1 MGEST
6 LTNPTNTRPLK
17 QAPHSLRMQ
26 FDVPLLLA
34 VITLLVFG
42 LLMVY
47 SASWEYS
54 MSQNYPPSYVL
65 TRQIEFALGGAGVAL
80 IASRVDYH
88 RYQKWAFLMLLIT
101 LGSLLAVLVI
111 NRNSSDPARTLFFRS
126 VQPSELAKVVIIIY
140 LSVWLNSKKDRL
152 NEVGFGLF
160 PMIVLIGITC
170 GFIMLQTD
178 ISAAATIYI
187 LGGLLFFLAK
197 ADVRQVFLV
206 IILAVV
212 LGFIVVSIT
221 STGRD
226 RMQKFTYGFTD
237 PEKADYQIKGSFNAI
252 VNGGIF
258 GVGIGKGVIKNL
270 LLPVAWTD
278 SIFSVIVE
286 ETGLAGASFVILLY
300 LIILWRGLR
309 IARRAPDN
317 LGRLIAGGITFWI
330 VIEATMNMAV
340 MVNLIPVTGNALP
353 LISAGGSSLVMTLT
367 SLGIVMGID
376 RCGTEEAT
384 SEEGR
389 NFNAA
394 VDLRWRDR
402 RRRLSRTRR
411 TGGTRP

>member
-1 MGEST
+1 
-6 LTNPTNTRPLK
+6 
-17 QAPHSLRMQ
+17 
-26 FDVPLLLA
+26 
-34 VITLLVFG
+34 
-42 LLMVY
+42 
-47 SASWEYS
+47 
-54 MSQNYPPSYVL
+54 
-65 TRQIEFALGGAGVAL
+65 
-80 IASRVDYH
+80 
-88 RYQKWAFLMLLIT
+88 
-101 LGSLLAVLVI
+101 LAVLVI
-111 NRNSSDPARTLFFRS
+111 NRNSSDPARTLVFRS
-126 VQPSELAKVVIIIY
+126 VQPSELAKLVIIIY

-206 IILAVV
+206 IILAGV
-212 LGFIVVSIT
+212 LGFIVVNIT
-221 STGRD
+221 NTGRD
-226 RMQKFTYGFTD
+226 RMQKFTYGFSD
-237 PEKADYQIKGSFNAI
+237 PEKADYQIKGSFSAI

-270 LLPVAWTD
+270 VLPVAWTD

-367 SLGIVMGID
+367 GIGILMGID
-376 RCGTEEAT
+376 RCGTEEAIT
-384 SEEGR
+384 EEGR

>member
-6 LTNPTNTRPLK
+6 LTNPANTRPLK
-17 QAPHSLRMQ
+17 QAPHPLRMQ
-26 FDVPLLLA
+26 FDVPMLLA
-34 VITLLVFG
+34 VITLIIFG

-47 SASWEYS
+47 SASWEFS
-54 MSQNYPPSYVL
+54 VSTDHVPSYVL
-65 TRQIEFALGGAGVAL
+65 GKQITFALGGAMIAFV
-80 IASRVDYH
+80 ASRVDYH
-88 RYQKWAFLMLLIT
+88 RYQKWAFWILLFT
-101 LGSLLAVLVI
+101 LGSLVAVLIV
-111 NRNSSDPARTLFFRS
+111 NRNSDDPARTLVARS
-126 VQPSELAKVVIIIY
+126 VQPSEMAKLVMILY

-152 NEVGFGLF
+152 NEAGFGLI
-160 PMIVLIGITC
+160 PMIFIIGITC

-206 IILAVV
+206 IIFAVV
-212 LGFIVVSIT
+212 LGVVVVNIT
-221 STGRD
+221 NTGRD
-226 RMQKFTYGFTD
+226 RMQKFTYGFSD
-237 PEKADYQIKGSFNAI
+237 PEKADYQIRGSFNAI

-270 LLPVAWTD
+270 VLPVAWTD

-286 ETGLAGASFVILLY
+286 ETGLAGASLVIALY

-309 IARRAPDN
+309 IARRAPDL
-317 LGRLIAGGITFWI
+317 LGQLIAGGITFWI
-330 VIEATMNMAV
+330 VIEAIMNMAV

-353 LISAGGSSLVMTLT
+353 FISAGGSSLMTTL
-367 SLGIVMGID
+367 LGVGILMGVGRSGI
-376 RCGTEEAT
+376 EEAT
-384 SEEGR
+384 TEEGR

-402 RRRLSRTRR
+402 RRRVSRTGRA
-411 TGGTRP
+411 GSARP